1 MGKIYSD
8 LEGEILTTES
18 KEQMLYLY
26 DRNGGRYNPNLILPN
41 LLAMKRLRDYLNA
54 IVQKH
59 PEYFKRAGEPLEKR
73 VVKK

>member
-26 DRNGGRYNPNLILPN
+26 DRNGGRYNPN